1 MHNNFIQFFEEKE
14 EEVKKQAFFHLYKH
28 LIFGF
33 FFGQR
38 RSYYYCYHHM
48 DGCNDNNKIVKLNV
62 IVANNFLPKNEFIH
76 SKGVAN
82 NFLEIEKKVCK
93 VTSDDGNT
101 YQLSSQ
107 EMIYIFFLINP
118 NISLWKK
125 TDLDQK
131 NNLFCLN
138 WKKEARFH
146 IISTWWSDFGD
157 QNTERKKNDE
167 WMNFVDYDH
176 HQYDD
181 DDDDG
186 LVVNEKQQH

>member
-1 MHNNFIQFFEEKE
+1 MN
-14 EEVKKQAFFHLYKH
+14 
-28 LIFGF
+28 
-33 FFGQR
+33 
-38 RSYYYCYHHM
+38 S
-48 DGCNDNNKIVKLNV
+48 
-62 IVANNFLPKNEFIH
+62 FIH
-76 SKGVAN
+76 SFKGVTN

-93 VTSDDGNT
+93 VTSDDVNT

-131 NNLFCLN
+131 KQPFFCCCSN
-138 WKKEARFH
+138 EKKEARFH

-186 LVVNEKQQH
+186 LGVNEKTTTLI